1 MLGLSLRIRLVSG
14 EETMIYIH
22 ADGSITPSVVPIL
35 TFDNVTYWFTG
46 NIINRSIIVQ
56 RSNIILE
63 GLGHTLQGDGTGNGT
78 FLSGM
83 VNVTIRDLI
92 IEDFDTGIWLS
103 GSSGGTIF
111 ADWMINVNCGVRLD
125 FLSNNNLVSE
135 NLLTND
141 TVGILVES
149 SSGTNVSGN
158 TVTNDHTGIQIEDSS
173 YSTVSSNNVANNTD
187 RGILLLSSSNTAV
200 FGNTLTGNY
209 YGVDLESSSGSTVSG
224 NRFVHNSLGLTFSHS
239 NGNTAFENNI
249 TESYIALGLN
259 SSSGNT
265 VFGNTITNN
274 NRGVFIQS
282 SSNTVFYHNN
292 FVNIVQV
299 VEEDSR
305 GAWDRSYPS
314 GGNHWSDYTGV
325 DVKSGPNQDKSGSD
339 GIGDTPYII
348 DNNNT
353 DHYPLMMPWTPY
365 NHDVAVNSV
374 VPAKTVIG
382 VGFGC
387 NVTVTVANFGQ
398 NAETFNVT
406 AYANPSVIGTQL
418 VVNLSPA
425 STTTLTFAWNTPSIT
440 GNYALSAY
448 AWPVSGETYTADNNV
463 TGGAVPVTIPGDLNG
478 DFRVNLQDLIIL
490 ALAYGTKPG
499 DQKWNP
505 NADITG
511 DNNVGPADLAILVNH
526 YGQPRPP

>member
-1 MLGLSLRIRLVSG
+1 MPQNSACQWKGNDD
-14 EETMIYIH
+14 YIN
-22 ADGSITPSVVPIL
+22 ADGSITPSAAPIS
-35 TFDNVTYWFTG
+35 TTDNVTYRLTG
-46 NIINRSIIVQ
+46 NIINGSIIIQ

-63 GLGHTLQGDGTGNGT
+63 GLGYTLQGDGTGNGT
-78 FLSGM
+78 YLSGM

-92 IEDFDTGIWLS
+92 IEYFDTGIWLS
-103 GSSGGTIF
+103 GSSGSTIF
-111 ADWMINVNCGVRLD
+111 ADWMINVTCGVRLD

-141 TVGILVES
+141 TGGILVES

-158 TVTNDHTGIQIEDSS
+158 TVTNDHTGIQIEDSF
-173 YSTVSSNNVANNTD
+173 YSTVSSNNVANNTN

-209 YGVDLESSSGSTVSG
+209 YGVDLESSSGSIVSG
-224 NRFVHNSLGLTFSHS
+224 NRFVHNSLCLTFSHS
-239 NGNTAFENNI
+239 NGNTVFENNI

-274 NRGVFIQS
+274 DRGIFIQS
-282 SSNTVFYHNN
+282 SSNNVFYHNN
-292 FVNIVQV
+292 FVNILQV

-305 GAWDRSYPS
+305 GAWERSYPS

-325 DVKSGPNQDKSGSD
+325 DVKSGPNQDQSGSD
-339 GIGDTPYII
+339 GIGDTPYVI

-365 NHDVAVNSV
+365 SHDVAVNSV
-374 VPAKTVIG
+374 VPAKTIIG
-382 VGFGC
+382 EGFGD
-387 NVTVTVANFGQ
+387 NVIVTVANFGQ

-406 AYANPSVIGTQL
+406 AYANPVVIGTQL

-425 STTTLTFAWNTPSIT
+425 STTTLTFTWNTTAPLS
-440 GNYALSAY
+440 GNYTLSAY

-463 TGGAVPVTIPGDLNG
+463 TGGALLVTIPGDLNG
-478 DFRVNLQDLIIL
+478 DFRVNLQDLVIL

-505 NADITG
+505 NADITD
-511 DNNVGPADLAILVNH
+511 DNNVGPADLAILANH
-526 YGQPRPP
+526 YGQPLPP